1 MFNLPK
7 FNTKRQ
13 TTNNKRF
20 NSTPNAKQQ
29 TTNALIQH
37 QTPNTKRI
45 YNSSYSN
52 FTRLNTPQPSE
63 I

>member
-1 MFNLPK
+1 LLIQFHKVKLKINLPK
-7 FNTKRQ
+7 CNTKRQ

-20 NSTPNAKQQ
+20 NATPNAKQQ

-37 QTPNTKRI
+37 QTPNNKRFEFP
-45 YNSSYSN
+45 NWN
-52 FTRLNTPQPSE
+52 E